1 MVYNPVN
8 RWSRRGFRKAV
19 LAALA
24 EAGWSGKASAIDATD
39 VNEHRTTQGGKRGR
53 GAGDWSLTRRP
64 DH

>member
-1 MVYNPVN
+1 
-8 RWSRRGFRKAV
+8 V

-39 VNEHRTTQGGKRGR
+39 VKEHGTSQGGRRGR

>member
-8 RWSRRGFRKAV
+8 RSSRRGFRKAV

-39 VNEHRTTQGGKRGR
+39 VKEHGTSQDGKRGR
-53 GAGDWSLTRRP
+53 GAGDWSLTRRL